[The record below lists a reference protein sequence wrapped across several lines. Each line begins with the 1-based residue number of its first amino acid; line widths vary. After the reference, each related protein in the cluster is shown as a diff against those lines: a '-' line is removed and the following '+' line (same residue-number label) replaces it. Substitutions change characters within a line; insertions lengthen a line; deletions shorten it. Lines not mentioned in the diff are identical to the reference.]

1 MLELSWKGTMPVSMQ
16 DGTTRKFLQDNDEVI
31 IRGYCVGD
39 DYKVGFG
46 QCAGKLLPAH
56 SD

>member
-1 MLELSWKGTMPVSMQ
+1 MPVSMQ
-16 DGTTRKFLQDNDEVI
+16 DGSTRKFLQDNDEVI

-46 QCAGKLLPAH
+46 ECAGKLLPAY
-56 SD
+56 SE